1 MAKAVLTE
9 YDYMI
14 RQSIHHPVR
23 IAQLS
28 DIHSRRADDILALL
42 FASSPDLI
50 VITGD
55 TLERYD
61 NRPQYDYY
69 KDDRFHPIKWLIIH
83 TIHYVNYFLTFF
95 APQDKKS
102 STKYAYEILSK
113 ISSAAPVYMSLG
125 NHEQKLNEEDY
136 AYIQKCGITLL
147 DNAYERVEINGFS
160 FLLGGMSSWDFED
173 FYEDFKRQK
182 GFKILLCHHP
192 ERFEPL
198 VQDSDIDLT
207 LSGHTHGG
215 QVRIGKKGRGF
226 FVPGQGVFGRYAH
239 GRFFDGRLI
248 VSAGCANTVAFP
260 RWFNPRELVVVNIK
274 GDFDAGL

>member
-1 MAKAVLTE
+1 MSKSVLTE
-9 YDYMI
+9 YQATIPYAVE
-14 RQSIHHPVR
+14 RPLK

-28 DIHSRRADDILALL
+28 DIHSRKAEDILGLL
-42 FASSPDLI
+42 KSASPDLI

-69 KDDRFHPIKWLIIH
+69 QDDRFHPIKWLILH
-83 TIHYVNYFLTFF
+83 TIHYVNHFLTLF
-95 APQDKKS
+95 APQDHKA
-102 STKYAYEILSK
+102 STQNAYDILSRIIK
-113 ISSAAPVYMSLG
+113 LAPVYMSLG
-125 NHEQKLNEEDY
+125 NHEQRLTESDY
-136 AYIQKCGITLL
+136 GFLKKTGIVLL
-147 DNAYERVEINGFS
+147 DNEYRKVTVNGFS
-160 FLLGGMSSWDFED
+160 FLLGGMSSWD
-173 FYEDFKRQK
+173 YEPFLENFAKQK
-182 GFKILLCHHP
+182 GYKLLLCHHP

-198 VQDSDIDLT
+198 IQDTDIDLT

-226 FVPGQGVFGRYAH
+226 FVPGQGLFGKYAH

-260 RWFNPRELVVVNIK
+260 RLFNPRELVLLHIK
-274 GDFDAGL
+274 GEV

>member
-9 YDYMI
+9 YDIKTEYCI
-14 RQSIHHPVR
+14 PQTVR

-28 DIHSRRADDILALL
+28 DIHSRKVGDILPMLEK
-42 FASSPDLI
+42 SSPDLI

-69 KDDRFHPIKWLIIH
+69 ENDRFHPIKWLIINA
-83 TIHYVNYFLTFF
+83 IHYTNHLLTLL

-102 STKYAYEILSK
+102 STKNAYDFLSA
-113 ISSAAPVYMSLG
+113 ITHIAPVYMSLG
-125 NHEQKLNEEDY
+125 NHEQKLKEEDC
-136 AYIQKCGITLL
+136 AFLQKVGIVLL
-147 DNAYERVEINGFS
+147 DNAYQRVTVNGFS
-160 FLLGGMSSWDFED
+160 FLLGGMSSWDYDEFLKD
-173 FYEDFKRQK
+173 YSRRK
-182 GFKILLCHHP
+182 GFKLLLCHHP
-192 ERFEPL
+192 ERFERL
-198 VQDSDIDLT
+198 ILDTDIDLT

-226 FVPGQGVFGRYAH
+226 FVPGQGVFGKYAH

-248 VSAGCANTVAFP
+248 VSAGCSNTVAFP
-260 RWFNPRELVVVNIK
+260 RFFNPRELVLLSIM
-274 GDFDAGL
+274 GDKNE